1 MKMKIYKVGGCVRD
15 KLLGITPK
23 DIDYVVVGSSEDEM
37 INLGFKRVGNDF
49 PVFLHP
55 ETKDEYALARIER
68 KSGVG
73 YNGFDFDIENITLE
87 DDLSR
92 RDLTINAMAEDEN
105 GNMPFKFKFDIL
117 DNNGLSRPQFEN
129 EEWTKLIGD
138 ILVDIIDRQ
147 YEGENKLESNN

>member
-1 MKMKIYKVGGCVRD
+1 MSIRD
-15 KLLGITPK
+15 R
-23 DIDYVVVGSSEDEM
+23 Y
-37 INLGFKRVGNDF
+37 
-49 PVFLHP
+49 VFLTT
-55 ETKDEYALARIER
+55 EKEDQTCVGIKGGKFA
-68 KSGVG
+68 GVVLK
-73 YNGFDFDIENITLE
+73 YSDV
-87 DDLSR
+87 
-92 RDLTINAMAEDEN
+92 TIAEQEDEN